1 MCSVVLLGLTEVISW
16 LLYFKL
22 CQCQC
27 RTQTYLRTVK
37 SVWASKNWV
46 QTFQNKVCEKT
57 SGNAF
62 QANPVISNSK
72 NFTDRAPDHG
82 QSSSGPVKY
91 TEDIY
96 TSISKN
102 VWQQCNLTL
111 ARRVWATKVCLRAS
125 KISQIYLFGR
135 SSGRA
140 TF

>member
-1 MCSVVLLGLTEVISW
+1 MSALDSHGQIVRDFITEKSFIIKLKRGGSWTDIWNKIIKFYKIKFICWFNQKLIISAVCSVVLLGLTEVISW

-22 CQCQC
+22 CQC

-82 QSSSGPVKY
+82 
-91 TEDIY
+91 
-96 TSISKN
+96 
-102 VWQQCNLTL
+102 
-111 ARRVWATKVCLRAS
+111 
-125 KISQIYLFGR
+125 
-135 SSGRA
+135 
-140 TF
+140 